1 MAGSVGDMK
10 LDKLLR
16 PERRF
21 MMLMMPIDTG
31 NKAIKTE
38 HFEFHS
44 GISVLEDI
52 PGEGEEAVKYQS
64 RYYRLSSERNVYLPD
79 KSVDERY
86 YILTLFAVAKE
97 LRELKPPRLFLPG
110 KILEIDLVVR
120 ISGKGCKNNRRH
132 DI

>member
-1 MAGSVGDMK
+1 
-10 LDKLLR
+10 
-16 PERRF
+16 
-21 MMLMMPIDTG
+21 MLMMPIDTG

-52 PGEGEEAVKYQS
+52 PGEGEEAVKFKG
-64 RYYRLSSERNVYLPD
+64 RYYRLSPERNVYLPD

-86 YILTLFAVAKE
+86 YILTLFAIAKE

-110 KILEIDLVVR
+110 EVLKMDLVVGLLA
-120 ISGKGCKNNRRH
+120 ILPTNLLVFLPLMLIGILCYWFLLFY
-132 DI
+132 